1 MSRHLKSRPA
11 VNPDAWEREI
21 QRRLR
26 RGKTRLLI
34 QDALFFILAVAV
46 IFFVI

>member
-1 MSRHLKSRPA
+1 MSQRNARRPA
-11 VNPDAWEREI
+11 VDLGAWEREI
-21 QRRLR
+21 QRRLS

-34 QDALFFILAVAV
+34 QDALFFILAAAV

>member
-1 MSRHLKSRPA
+1 MSRHLKRRPA
-11 VNPDAWEREI
+11 VDPDAWEGEF
-21 QRRLR
+21 QRRLH

-34 QDALFFILAVAV
+34 QDALFFVLAAVV

>member
-1 MSRHLKSRPA
+1 MSRHIIKRAA
-11 VNPDAWEREI
+11 VDPDAWEGEI

-34 QDALFFILAVAV
+34 QDALFFILAAAA